1 MKIKIRR
8 ANKDDIDGLNILLY
22 QVHGVHVNGRPDI
35 FKKGEKKFSDEEL
48 KKLLNQVEV
57 RVNLFLKY

>member
-22 QVHGVHVNGRPDI
+22 QVHGVQVNGRLDI
-35 FKKGEKKFSDEEL
+35 FKKG
-48 KKLLNQVEV
+48 
-57 RVNLFLKY
+57 

>member
-35 FKKGEKKFSDEEL
+35 FKKGEKKFSDE
-48 KKLLNQVEV
+48 
-57 RVNLFLKY
+57 